1 MWVPIGVRYGLD
13 VQEFYSLNPAR
24 LERYQPFLQER
35 LKQKN
40 EGISEVGWV
49 NGLYVSRA
57 IGGALPKGKRYPDV
71 PIKIY
76 DSSNDNPDGEEE
88 KQEPFTD
95 ADNFAAFAAVFN
107 KRRSDLKPINEMK
120 GAPDESAETIGGDE
134 P

>member
-1 MWVPIGVRYGLD
+1 MD

-57 IGGALPKGKRYPDV
+57 IGGALPKGKRYPDS
-71 PIKIY
+71 PIRLY
-76 DSSNDNPDGEEE
+76 GNPEEE
-88 KQEPFTD
+88 NEDTVPFNDVEYFKAIAMT
-95 ADNFAAFAAVFN
+95 FN
-107 KRRSDLKPINEMK
+107 KGHRNLKPVSEDSNNTDNAEE
-120 GAPDESAETIGGDE
+120 GAPVESADATIGGE
-134 P
+134 SHE